1 MGLIFFS
8 DRRLYSD
15 ARHFEKQFAW
25 PFGELKHAPLLYHCY
40 WTGPLTPHHD
50 LSLKSLLITQSA
62 PFEVWIWM
70 PPQDLIRNHEFIER
84 FKALRHVKW
93 KPYCAAEE
101 VGGTI
106 YEGCPPLL
114 SGVSELKP
122 GGADRD
128 ALTVARNVSDALR
141 LLVLGKY
148 GGFYFDLD
156 TLFLKDLRPLS
167 SVNFIYQWS
176 NRPYGSNAVS
186 HFHKE
191 SSAIWTLAERSLR
204 IASCHPRR
212 LLLFAELDVL
222 QEAVFLLPS
231 FALDPVWIA
240 NDTGARIN
248 DYCNRFDDFFNGR
261 ARKSLGDFFPN
272 AYTYDWHNRW
282 TVQIEDGTIAGQLYK
297 EVRLRFDRLFE

>member
-1 MGLIFFS
+1 MGLIFCS
-8 DRRLYSD
+8 DRRLYTD
-15 ARHFEKQFAW
+15 ARHFEQQFAW
-25 PFGELKHAPLLYHCY
+25 PFGELTPAPLLYHCY
-40 WTGPLTPHHD
+40 WTGPLSHHHD

-70 PPQDLIRNHEFIER
+70 PPRDLIRNREFIER
-84 FKALRHVKW
+84 FSALDHVKW
-93 KPYCAAEE
+93 QAYCAAEE
-101 VGGTI
+101 ARGTI
-106 YEGCPPLL
+106 YEGRM
-114 SGVSELKP
+114 SELESS
-122 GGADRD
+122 GADGNP
-128 ALTVARNVSDALR
+128 LTLARSASDVLR

-176 NRPYGSNAVS
+176 NRQYGSNAVS
-186 HFHKE
+186 HFHKQ
-191 SSAIWTLAERSLR
+191 SSALWALAERSLR
-204 IASCHPRR
+204 IATCHPRR
-212 LLLFAELDVL
+212 LLLFAELDDL
-222 QEAVFLLPS
+222 RDPVFLLPS

-248 DYCNRFDDFFNGR
+248 DYCNRFDDFFTGR

-282 TVQIEDGTIAGQLYK
+282 TVPIEDGTIAGQLYE